1 MARTHEPRRPPTRA
15 ARVPKQPR
23 SSYLI
28 TGLALGGLW
37 LLNRDKSLLYH
48 AVQMTALMSVLTAVQ
63 IVLGQVVLRRHGGG
77 APASPGAYARLFGR
91 LLSPKLAL
99 VAVGVG
105 AEWLLAP
112 MTARSNAIVAAGLA
126 VLVTALGPVV
136 DRGATNQ
143 AAPATGSD
151 QVSLAPDSYGM
162 GIRPAPGIPGKVPPG
177 PPFAERENQ

>member
-1 MARTHEPRRPPTRA
+1 MARTREPRRRPPAHA

-28 TGLALGGLW
+28 TGLVLGGLW

-48 AVQMTALMSVLTAVQ
+48 AVQMTALMSVLTGVQ
-63 IVLGQVVLRRHGGG
+63 IVLGQIALRRRGGG
-77 APASPGAYARLFGR
+77 APASPSAYARLFGR

-112 MTARSNAIVAAGLA
+112 MTPRSNAIVAGGLA

-136 DRGATNQ
+136 DRRATNQ
-143 AAPATGSD
+143 ATPATGPD
-151 QVSLAPDSYGM
+151 QASLSAVSTRKDYTHD
-162 GIRPAPGIPGKVPPG
+162 
-177 PPFAERENQ
+177 

>member
-1 MARTHEPRRPPTRA
+1 MARTRESRRRPPAHA

-23 SSYLI
+23 SAYLI
-28 TGLALGGLW
+28 TGLVLGGLW

-48 AVQMTALMSVLTAVQ
+48 AAQMTSLMSVLTVTQ
-63 IVLGQVVLRRHGGG
+63 IVLGQIVLRRRGG

-91 LLSPKLAL
+91 LLGPKLAL

-112 MTARSNAIVAAGLA
+112 MTPRSNAIVAAGLA

-136 DRGATNQ
+136 DRGATSQ
-143 AAPATGSD
+143 ATPATGSD
-151 QVSLAPDSYGM
+151 QVSLAPG
-162 GIRPAPGIPGKVPPG
+162 GVPPG
-177 PPFAERENQ
+177 PPFTGRETP